1 MRYLRQFTRT
11 NDRIYTKSLEKKEHD
26 LLLAKKVLSTM
37 TAISFI
43 ANPFGA
49 LAASVTNIT
58 DVNGKNLNGQGAVT
72 DLYAQKMVDGNK
84 TGVNQFKDFN
94 LKANDIAN
102 MYFGKTKDAATASN
116 LVNLVQNKIDISGTV
131 NAIKN
136 NKVGGNLFFLS
147 SQGMAVTGSGVI
159 NAGSLTVLTPT
170 ADKMKNFTDLLAG
183 SDTAATDTAM
193 QGITNDGKWTAIPV
207 NASGTISILG
217 KVHTTDGINM
227 RAAHINIGTSED
239 GKTVNKEALLKTGVT
254 DFSDLVN
261 ITSNGSVVT
270 NAGLGKNLTVSK
282 TKTGDIVLS
291 AIATERN
298 AKDSIFDGST
308 TDNNMVHAS
317 VVNKGSVTAAGNV
330 DISATASSGAEYE
343 KYFTDEGGTTAD
355 ELAVWGQ
362 IVKTKADV
370 AIDGNV
376 TGQHVDIAANSE
388 NSFISAGKIDAD
400 LGKINAAIGTVTV
413 NMDGAYAVL
422 GGEANVT
429 IGKDAAVEATAADT
443 VDTTGKVTEKALNIS
458 AQSTVKAGVGASTS
472 AIKFAN
478 IKHSG
483 VVPAAAAAYAKTTN
497 TANVTVAG
505 TVKSAGSAAVAAD
518 ARTRLE
524 AAAVDQTTQVGGN
537 VNDTTAINAAI
548 VIADGSNSSK
558 VEFADTAKATEISG
572 DLDIGAASINSV
584 DTQALVKG
592 KESSIAATAVNV
604 TNYAGTADVKID
616 TALKASDVSI
626 HAANTMLDNH
636 VIADN
641 AVGSS
646 AIMTKVVNHASGSL
660 SAGTVK
666 GFIGKLKDKIMPP
679 SGDTTAE
686 FWNDIGQKLSL
697 GASVAVADETNG
709 AHVTLTKNAQITADG
724 SAGKKGD
731 ISIAANNTIAD
742 TQMQATGA
750 TSH

>member
-1 MRYLRQFTRT
+1 M
-11 NDRIYTKSLEKKEHD
+11 
-26 LLLAKKVLSTM
+26 
-37 TAISFI
+37 
-43 ANPFGA
+43 
-49 LAASVTNIT
+49 
-58 DVNGKNLNGQGAVT
+58 
-72 DLYAQKMVDGNK
+72 
-84 TGVNQFKDFN
+84 
-94 LKANDIAN
+94 
-102 MYFGKTKDAATASN
+102 
-116 LVNLVQNKIDISGTV
+116 
-131 NAIKN
+131 
-136 NKVGGNLFFLS
+136 
-147 SQGMAVTGSGVI
+147 
-159 NAGSLTVLTPT
+159 
-170 ADKMKNFTDLLAG
+170 
-183 SDTAATDTAM
+183 
-193 QGITNDGKWTAIPV
+193 
-207 NASGTISILG
+207 
-217 KVHTTDGINM
+217 
-227 RAAHINIGTSED
+227 
-239 GKTVNKEALLKTGVT
+239 
-254 DFSDLVN
+254 
-261 ITSNGSVVT
+261 
-270 NAGLGKNLTVSK
+270 
-282 TKTGDIVLS
+282 
-291 AIATERN
+291 
-298 AKDSIFDGST
+298 
-308 TDNNMVHAS
+308 
-317 VVNKGSVTAAGNV
+317 

-362 IVKTKADV
+362 IVNSSADV

-483 VVPAAAAAYAKTTN
+483 VVPAADAAYAKTTN
-497 TANVTVAG
+497 TANVVAG

-518 ARTRLE
+518 VQTQLD

-604 TNYAGTADVKID
+604 TNYTGTADVE
-616 TALKASDVSI
+616 
-626 HAANTMLDNH
+626 
-636 VIADN
+636 
-641 AVGSS
+641 VGSDQLP
-646 AIMTKVVNHASGSL
+646 AIVILDSSIYGMIRILVAPQALRKETELAVLQLINGYNKKYKSFKYYLDDDGAL
-660 SAGTVK
+660 A
-666 GFIGKLKDKIMPP
+666 L
-679 SGDTTAE
+679 DTCVLFKE
-686 FWNDIGQKLSL
+686 G
-697 GASVAVADETNG
+697 E
-709 AHVTLTKNAQITADG
+709 ADG
-724 SAGKKGD
+724 DLIYAMFEVIINYLNESYKNIMKTLW
-731 ISIAANNTIAD
+731 S
-742 TQMQATGA
+742 
-750 TSH
+750 